1 MGKQKKREKTGCIC
15 IILAAFV
22 LCLSGILLLFNR
34 EQNKNKIRVVTVKG
48 LDSDMENGQKVI
60 SFEDFRDNYKAED
73 TAVHYSVPEG
83 RLSDDKYYVLKFNM
97 RAKNTAAKVSV
108 SFGDEDSHP
117 YCLSTEWQTYYYPSI
132 DGNVIDS
139 LDWEIEPGL
148 SDSQKTFLTN
158 VSVYEYDK
166 DSIHP
171 SAIPNGTY
179 PSSQDKE
186 VVLETHET
194 GTGMGPATDLIG
206 DGEYIYSVSNGQMK
220 ISQKNADEEYH
231 VIARIKHLGTVRHIE
246 WVNDNVVA
254 VAARENGVWFIDVSD
269 RENPYIISC
278 YDTLERANDVCF
290 SGDLMFVAGRFYGV
304 EIVNISDLENPEF
317 IRKIA
322 GGKECYRCTINQNY
336 LFVSCWNT
344 REIEIYDL
352 SAEDEPKLAATIAVD
367 GYCGEVFIEDHT
379 LYVVTGY
386 KAALHYEKIGAAG
399 YGTGNGLEIYDISDI
414 SNPVW
419 RSTVKTDG
427 SMKGSG
433 YDDWSV
439 EVNGGY
445 AYFTDC
451 FNGTYIY
458 NVRNPYAPKRVARL
472 ITPINKDSDDYVDF
486 TSKDNVVFP
495 YDHAESI
502 ASPAMGLY
510 LNDGDIYIACT
521 YSDIHKYSFDG
532 AVHSQTE
539 ISQENYT
546 IKEETKYQDKDIA
559 YVLEDYDVYTI
570 DTVDAW
576 YIAGTD
582 KGLILLDKDLNLYD
596 TLLTEHAVKHISTTK
611 DGYIITAEKT
621 GVGIY
626 EIREGKIRQ
635 CSFINSEAY
644 QSHVFSVGITEDGN
658 YAIAQSSWQKWE
670 AIDLHDKNN
679 PVFVAQAVSEDGKII
694 DVEDIESTGLMYYRS
709 IVNGTINGAVGI
721 AGNRNVLWF
730 KSLGEQLQIC
740 SVYKNNLYVDT
751 ADSAR
756 LDGTEMAVQTTKG
769 GYIIYDPLQGMPELD
784 KLTNYKIEDVSLQ
797 GIITTK
803 FNKMSVCNPLSG
815 KVWIVGISD
824 YENPVLLKY
833 FKLRCAPNAALI
845 CADCIL
851 IPARHDG
858 LVKVPIR

>member
-1 MGKQKKREKTGCIC
+1 MRKQRKWKKTVRVCR
-15 IILAAFV
+15 ILAVFV
-22 LCLSGILLLFNR
+22 LCLSGILFLFNR
-34 EQNKNKIRVVTVKG
+34 EQNKNKIRVVTVKE
-48 LDSDMENGQKVI
+48 LDSHMEEGEKVI
-60 SFEDFRDNYKAED
+60 SFEDFKNSYKAED

-97 RAKNTAAKVSV
+97 RAKNAAAKVYV

-117 YCLSTEWQTYYYPSI
+117 YYLSTEWQTYYYPSI
-132 DGNVIDS
+132 NGDVIDS
-139 LDWEIEPGL
+139 LDWEIEAGRP
-148 SDSQKTFLTN
+148 DSQQIFLAN
-158 VSVYEYDK
+158 ISVYGYDK

-186 VVLETHET
+186 VVLEAQET

-206 DGEYIYSVSNGQMK
+206 DGDYIYSISNGQMK
-220 ISQKNADEEYH
+220 ISQKDADEEYH
-231 VIARIKHLGTVRHIE
+231 IIARVKHLGTVRHIE

-269 RENPYIISC
+269 KENPYIISC

-290 SGDLMFVAGRFYGV
+290 SGDLMFVAGRFYGI
-304 EIVNISDLENPEF
+304 EIVNISDLENPQF

-322 GGKECYRCTINQNY
+322 GGKECYRCTISQNY
-336 LFVSCWNT
+336 LFVSCWNA
-344 REIEIYDL
+344 REIEIYSL
-352 SAEDEPKLAATIAVD
+352 SAADEPQLAGIIAVD
-367 GYCGEVFIEDHT
+367 GHCGEVFIEENI
-379 LYVVTGY
+379 LYAVTGY
-386 KAALHYEKIGAAG
+386 KAALHYEKVGTAG

-414 SNPVW
+414 SNPSW
-419 RSTVKTDG
+419 LSTVKTDG

-458 NVRNPYAPKRVARL
+458 NVRNPYAPRRVARL
-472 ITPINKDSDDYVDF
+472 ITPITKDNDDYVDF

-502 ASPAMGLY
+502 ISPAMGLY
-510 LNDGDIYIACT
+510 LNDSELYIACT
-521 YSDIHKYSFDG
+521 YSDIHKYSFGG
-532 AVHSQTE
+532 AVHSQKE
-539 ISQENYT
+539 ISRENYK
-546 IKEETKYQDKDIA
+546 IKEETKYQDKDIT
-559 YVLEDYDVYTI
+559 YILEDYDIYAIGTF
-570 DTVDAW
+570 DTW
-576 YIAGTD
+576 YIAGTGN
-582 KGLILLDKDLNLYD
+582 GLILLDNELTPHD
-596 TLLTEHAVKHISTTK
+596 TLLTDHAVKHISITN

-626 EIREGKIRQ
+626 EIREEKICQ
-635 CSFINSEAY
+635 CSFIDSKAY
-644 QSHVFSVGITEDGN
+644 QSHVFSVGVTEDGN
-658 YAIAQSSWQKWE
+658 YAIVQSSWQKWE

-679 PVFVAQAVSEDGKII
+679 PAFVTQVVSEDGKII
-694 DVEDIESTGLMYYRS
+694 DVEDTDSTGLMYYRS
-709 IVNGTINGAVGI
+709 IVNGSVNGAVGI

-756 LDGTEMAVQTTKG
+756 LDGTEMTVQTTKG
-769 GYIIYDPLQGMPELD
+769 GYIIYDPLQGMPDLD
-784 KLTNYKIEDVSLQ
+784 NLANYKIEDVSMQ
-797 GIITTK
+797 GIITTG
-803 FNKMSVCNPLSG
+803 FDQMTVCNPLSG

-833 FKLRCAPNAALI
+833 FKLRGTPNAALI

-858 LVKVPIR
+858 LVKVSIR